1 MYVELSVKKEKKS
14 EVQKKGDTFVKIT
27 TSKTKKSNEKKLTQ
41 EQFDE
46 NILKYFIHSMIPL
59 RAVEDSYFSKIFTDL
74 NISERATK
82 NAMY

>member
-1 MYVELSVKKEKKS
+1 MYVELSVKKKKKS
-14 EVQKKGDTFVKIT
+14 EVQKKGDTFKIT

-59 RAVEDSYFSKIFTDL
+59 RAVEDPYFSKIFTDL